1 MSFDLIR
8 AQNARHQALKDFAI
22 GYKLAEVTDLDP
34 LTVSPSGGGE
44 VPAVCLEGTEL
55 DVGDAAITVDLGPG
69 YPPLVLGRVGG
80 RSQVSFTSVT
90 GDGTAVKNETI
101 SHNLGVA
108 PRLVVAIANNGDYN
122 VATGSYTSTN
132 FVAIV
137 RNVDAAAWSS
147 TQTVRWIAYS

>member
-34 LTVSPSGGGE
+34 LTISPSGGGE
-44 VPAVCLEGTEL
+44 VPALCLGGAEF
-55 DVGDAAITVDLGPG
+55 DVADAVVTVDLGPG
-69 YPPLVLGRVGG
+69 YPPLILGRVGG
-80 RSQVSFTSVT
+80 RSQIGSTSVT

-101 SHNLGVA
+101 SHNLGVT
-108 PRLVVAIANNGDYN
+108 PRFVEAVASNGDYN
-122 VATGSYTSTN
+122 VSTGSYTDTT

-137 RNVDAAAWSS
+137 RNVDAAVWSS